1 MYNRPM
7 ATFHTIESLQ
17 EAALQLQ
24 PDARVRLAHSLVE
37 SLGSLPES
45 ELSDLWLREAEWRD
59 DEMDTGKIKGIPGR
73 EVFANIKSRHSK

>member
-1 MYNRPM
+1 M
-7 ATFHTIESLQ
+7 ATSHTIESLQ

-45 ELSDLWLREAEWRD
+45 ELSDLWLREAERRD
-59 DEMDTGKIKGIPGR
+59 AEMDSEKIQGIPGK
-73 EVFANIKSRHSK
+73 EVFANIKARHGK